1 MSRRVDS
8 NLVNV
13 VRKWGSEL
21 MFDKRLLSHF
31 AEQKEAFY
39 KVMLR
44 YLLSIGCKPIGRDR
58 QYDEI
63 YMECNGELISLSV
76 ESEYWDALREV
87 LGEIEQLSEARTQ
100 QLRDN
105 LPSASTSLVG
115 IDNFTVYGKEPV
127 LLTTVEGIPLYLGE
141 VDILHSVRDSI
152 RIHIVVNS
160 VTSAG
165 EMDFMRIDYDV
176 SASGLVH
183 RSKPA
188 LGRSGVSLLGKYAG
202 REKEEKMQAFET
214 TTLMALNEKYLTIE
228 YLLRRLHEF
237 ISGSS
242 KAVITLLLY

>member
-21 MFDKRLLSHF
+21 MFDERLLLHF
-31 AEQKEAFY
+31 VEQKETFY

-44 YLLSIGCKPIGRDR
+44 YLLSIGCKPIGREMR
-58 QYDEI
+58 YDEI

-76 ESEYWDALREV
+76 ESEYWDALREI

-105 LPSASTSLVG
+105 LPSATTSLVG
-115 IDNFTVYGKEPV
+115 IDDFTVYGKEPV

-141 VDILHSVRDSI
+141 VDILHFRNSI

-165 EMDFMRIDYDV
+165 EMDFMRIEYDV
-176 SASGLVH
+176 YASRLVH

-188 LGRSGVSLLGKYAG
+188 LGRSAFSLLGKYAG
-202 REKEEKMQAFET
+202 REEEEKRQAFET
-214 TTLMALNEKYLTIE
+214 TTLMALNEKYLAIE